1 MTSLSRSLPVVAA
14 AALAALASGPA
25 VAANDFA
32 QKPEIYICPNSTG
45 GAVEC
50 FLDAV
55 PHLYTMCRQVKSIEI
70 IEFGYEQA
78 EQGVNGAKSEYCVDK
93 HKASITRHYQAA
105 LREATQSRVAVE
117 TLRALHDYWQKSLVE
132 LKWQAPE
139 SDDQYK
145 TRVAKPY
152 DTFRERAEA
161 VRTALANAHASL
173 AAKSSSK
180 RKPAVAKAAVA
191 TKPAN

>member
-1 MTSLSRSLPVVAA
+1 LVCAFAAAVAA
-14 AALAALASGPA
+14 VLAPGPA

-32 QKPEIYICPNSTG
+32 QKPEVYICPNSTG
-45 GAVEC
+45 GAVNC
-50 FLDAV
+50 FLDAIQ
-55 PHLYTMCRQVKSIEI
+55 HLYTMCRQVKSIEI

-105 LREATQSRVAVE
+105 LREATKSRAAVE
-117 TLRALHDYWQKSLVE
+117 ALRALHDYWQKSLVE
-132 LKWQAPE
+132 LRWQPPE
-139 SDDQYK
+139 NDDQYK

-152 DTFRERAEA
+152 ETFRERADA
-161 VRTALANAHASL
+161 VRIAISNPAKPSVAS
-173 AAKSSSK
+173 KSSK
-180 RKPAVAKAAVA
+180 REPAVAKAAVA

>member
-1 MTSLSRSLPVVAA
+1 M
-14 AALAALASGPA
+14 ALVPDAA

-32 QKPEIYICPNSTG
+32 QKPEIYICPNSHG
-45 GAVEC
+45 GALDC

-70 IEFGYEQA
+70 LEFGYEQA

-105 LREATQSRVAVE
+105 LREATQSRAAVE

-132 LKWQAPE
+132 LKWHAPE

-152 DTFRERAEA
+152 ETFRERAEA
-161 VRTALANAHASL
+161 VRAALAEARAPV
-173 AAKSSSK
+173 AAKSSPK
-180 RKPAVAKAAVA
+180 RQPAVAKSAAA